1 MYEALFLEY
10 IKIRINQKKKGK
22 KVNNGQENCNNK
34 QKKKIKE
41 IKGINKIR
49 IKKIYNMKYFNIL
62 I

>member
-41 IKGINKIR
+41 IKDINKIR

>member
-22 KVNNGQENCNNK
+22 EVNNGQENCNNK

-41 IKGINKIR
+41 IKDINKIR

>member
-22 KVNNGQENCNNK
+22 EVNNGQENCNNK

-41 IKGINKIR
+41 IKDINKIR
-49 IKKIYNMKYFNIL
+49 IKKIHNMKYFNIL

>member
-22 KVNNGQENCNNK
+22 EVNNGQENCNNK

-41 IKGINKIR
+41 IKEIR